1 MLLSFLL
8 GLKCHD
14 SMIRGLFGSTKMQLG
29 RLDLWMGHRLY
40 LMDLTGEDFPN
51 TTQVTSCD

>member
-1 MLLSFLL
+1 
-8 GLKCHD
+8 
-14 SMIRGLFGSTKMQLG
+14 MIRGLFGSTKMQLG

-40 LMDLTGEDFPN
+40 LMDLTGEGFPN